1 MAVQHGAGWD
11 QTSLESMYLI
21 RQAVQSIKH
30 CILELFKSRSQA
42 MTRKMCLE
50 RSKLGT
56 VNFKSYY
63 EMTCVRNRQPVV
75 DSLSTRTNSDTQAV
89 Y

>member
-30 CILELFKSRSQA
+30 CILELFKSRSQVK
-42 MTRKMCLE
+42 TTKMCLE

-56 VNFKSYY
+56 VKSY

-75 DSLSTRTNSDTQAV
+75 DSLSTRTSGDTQAV
-89 Y
+89 